1 MNRFFRLSFLSL
13 FVFLSLYSLGASS
26 KDIKDEA
33 VALYKT
39 GNYDVA
45 FEKLAS
51 LPSSE
56 RDENIFL
63 LMANIAETKGKDN
76 KAIQYLN
83 KAIDKNSSFYKAYYN
98 LGCIF
103 AKKNSYLLAI
113 NNFELAIKY
122 NKNFAP
128 AYYNM
133 ACCQMKLK
141 NYDSAKKNLIK
152 ALELNPKNKDYLY
165 NLAYCYKELNQTRQ
179 AKKILDTY
187 NSMS

>member
-1 MNRFFRLSFLSL
+1 MNKILKLGFIFLLLSFSI
-13 FVFLSLYSLGASS
+13 VSADQ
-26 KDIKDEA
+26 KDLKEEA

-45 FEKLAS
+45 FEKFTA

-56 RDENIFL
+56 KDETIFL
-63 LMANIAETKGKDN
+63 LMANILEIQGKDN

-83 KAIDKNSSFYKAYYN
+83 KALDKNYTFYKAYYN

-103 AKKNSYLLAI
+103 AKKKSYLLAS
-113 NNFELAIKY
+113 NNFEFAIKY

-128 AYYNM
+128 AYYNL

-152 ALELNPKNKDYLY
+152 ALELNPNNKDYMY

-179 AKKILDTY
+179 AKKIIDTY
-187 NSMS
+187 NSAS